1 MSGDGKRLGVFPSS
15 SSAPAGA
22 ECGVAGVGSAV
33 TGMLGSSEGGT
44 VGGAVAGAALLGP
57 APPPPP
63 FAAGTWTAALACLP
77 SGWGSVGML
86 GRLGTGGEVEEVVGD
101 RRRRGGSG
109 EISSASCVEIEVS
122 SEIET
127 SSAASVR
134 RSMSP
139 AAIRGESAIVR
150 EGGLRGGGGTEAR
163 GGAVGAGE

>member
-1 MSGDGKRLGVFPSS
+1 
-15 SSAPAGA
+15 
-22 ECGVAGVGSAV
+22 
-33 TGMLGSSEGGT
+33 
-44 VGGAVAGAALLGP
+44 
-57 APPPPP
+57 
-63 FAAGTWTAALACLP
+63 
-77 SGWGSVGML
+77 ML

-139 AAIRGESAIVR
+139 AAIRRQNAM
-150 EGGLRGGGGTEAR
+150 GLGRGLVRGGGGTEAR
-163 GGAVGAGE
+163 GGEVGAGE

>member
-1 MSGDGKRLGVFPSS
+1 
-15 SSAPAGA
+15 
-22 ECGVAGVGSAV
+22 
-33 TGMLGSSEGGT
+33 
-44 VGGAVAGAALLGP
+44 
-57 APPPPP
+57 
-63 FAAGTWTAALACLP
+63 
-77 SGWGSVGML
+77 ML

-139 AAIRGESAIVR
+139 APIRRQSAM
-150 EGGLRGGGGTEAR
+150 GLGRGGVRGAGGTEAR

>member
-15 SSAPAGA
+15 SSAPADA

-44 VGGAVAGAALLGP
+44 VGGAVGGAALLDP

-101 RRRRGGSG
+101 RAVERRRGGSG

-139 AAIRGESAIVR
+139 AGDAECAIRVNRSMDTV
-150 EGGLRGGGGTEAR
+150 
-163 GGAVGAGE
+163 